1 MAWRWCVQ
9 WCLGLVSEK
18 VIRNRAIEW
27 DWMGL
32 EQQLGHCSK
41 SNEPSESSII
51 AVFFYIFG
59 PHRPRAIAFV
69 DHGTLSLYHGC
80 KDKDLKRQ
88 IAEWMMP
95 DDTVDQFGL
104 VTIGQQLHHDILLFP
119 APQQMKVPEGHAA
132 FHLAALKTLQHFNR
146 FWDPTSLSF
155 HITGSGEDCID
166 WHSLWFLVKSFV
178 QQELEMLGLAHSHSL
193 RRQHHVLF
201 RRIPFGFYLPWKPL
215 DSCLKHSMIQ
225 WEDHSPSNGCQEHC
239 GQDRWIP
246 MWQCA
251 KLKESWRWHWKL
263 PWHQPNLDWSVKGN
277 EPQAQCRSKKWSRHC
292 RQTELWHLLA
302 HLWKAEGKNKLALKS
317 RMPWHP
323 PCSNNDMTWNGFPQQ
338 WTQFSPK

>member
-1 MAWRWCVQ
+1 MNRQSHESSPFFLHLWASPSQSHCICRSWHSF
-9 WCLGLVSEK
+9 LVSWVQRQRPETTNCRMDDARWHGRS
-18 VIRNRAIEW
+18 VWTSHNWPAAASWHFAFSSATADEGARRSCCLSPCSSQDTTA
-27 DWMGL
+27 L
-32 EQQLGHCSK
+32 QPFLGSHQF
-41 SNEPSESSII
+41 
-51 AVFFYIFG
+51 VFPY
-59 PHRPRAIAFV
+59 HRIWR
-69 DHGTLSLYHGC
+69 
-80 KDKDLKRQ
+80 R
-88 IAEWMMP
+88 
-95 DDTVDQFGL
+95 
-104 VTIGQQLHHDILLFP
+104 
-119 APQQMKVPEGHAA
+119 
-132 FHLAALKTLQHFNR
+132 
-146 FWDPTSLSF
+146 
-155 HITGSGEDCID
+155 CID